1 MTRHLER
8 REFIPLAGLTT
19 AGVAAAVLALAGQ
32 LHAADPLASRVDD
45 LRVAKERV
53 ARAAQETKGAPQHR
67 LLQEEQQVNGLIDA
81 LEQGQRVDPQEIDRA
96 LQRAQQGTP

>member
-1 MTRHLER
+1 MTRTSDR
-8 REFIPLAGLTT
+8 REFISLAGFTT
-19 AGVAAAVLALAGQ
+19 AGIAVAVLALAGQ
-32 LHAADPLASRVDD
+32 LHAADPSASRVDD

-67 LLQEEQQVNGLIDA
+67 LLQEQQKLNGLIDA

-96 LQRAQQGTP
+96 LQRARQGTA

>member
-1 MTRHLER
+1 MMRHVDR
-8 REFIPLAGLTT
+8 RGFMPLTGLTT
-19 AGVAAAVLALAGQ
+19 AGIAVAVLALAGQ

-45 LRVAKERV
+45 LRVAKKRV

-67 LLQEEQQVNGLIDA
+67 LLQEQQKLNGLIDA

-96 LQRAQQGTP
+96 LQRAQRGTA